1 MTIISTTIT
10 ILSIS
15 YLAILVAN
23 KMKVPKTIALIV
35 VGIIIGFPSIQ
46 GLVIGKD
53 TNYIFS
59 IADIGLLSL
68 MYLAGLNSSR
78 DVMVSERKD
87 AAIIA
92 VFAAIVPFLLGYG
105 VIRLLG
111 FSSLTA
117 LVVGISM
124 SVTAEATKSRIL
136 IELGKLKT
144 RIGAAMMGAG
154 IVDDIAAMVL
164 FIFVTFMIGVSDI
177 KQNAVLEGAVI
188 AFFIGI
194 LVQKNIGRHNNIV
207 KFIGKALTILIIP
220 FFFIAMGIHFDLA
233 SIISFPGLFLIVLSV
248 AVIGKLGGTFLALPF
263 THFTWKQHYLIG
275 WAMNSRGAVEI
286 AISIIAFKLGLI
298 SSDLYSALIAMALVT
313 TMIFPIVIANM
324 MRTEPDIMD

>member
-15 YLAILVAN
+15 YLAVLAAN
-23 KMKVPKTIALIV
+23 KMKVPKTITLIV
-35 VGIIIGFPSIQ
+35 VGIFLGFPSIQ
-46 GLVIGKD
+46 SLVIGKD

-68 MYLAGLNSSR
+68 MYLAGLNSSW
-78 DVMVSERKD
+78 DVMLSERKD

-92 VFAAIVPFLLGYG
+92 IFAAIVPFFLGFG
-105 VIRLLG
+105 VFMLLG

-117 LVVGISM
+117 LIVGISM

-136 IELGKLKT
+136 IELDKLKS

-164 FIFVTFMIGVSDI
+164 FIFVTFMVGVSDI

-194 LVQKNIGRHNNIV
+194 LVQKNIGRTN
-207 KFIGKALTILIIP
+207 KAVELISKILTIVVIP
-220 FFFIAMGIHFDLA
+220 FFFISMGIHFDLA
-233 SIISFPGLFLIVLSV
+233 SIISFPGLFIIVLCV
-248 AVIGKLGGTFLALPF
+248 AIIGKLGGTFLALPF
-263 THFTWKQHYLIG
+263 THFSWKQHYLIG

-286 AISIIAFKLGLI
+286 AISIIAFRLGLI

-324 MRTEPDIMD
+324 VRTDPKIMD